1 MNISLEYFLRFTIK
15 IGIRLTF
22 SNLEIENIDKTI
34 KKVTKASIARI
45 GRIEEACED
54 SIFLQRD
61 IEINI

>member
-22 SNLEIENIDKTI
+22 SNLEIENIGKRI
-34 KKVTKASIARI
+34 KKVTKARIVRI
-45 GRIEEACED
+45 GRIKEACKNK
-54 SIFLQRD
+54 IFLQRD